1 MFESIIVPVDVAHP
15 SSWRF
20 ALPQA
25 VALATPGRTRI
36 AVMTVVRD
44 LSAMFEGVHFAFQLE
59 QLAQDAG
66 RRLAR
71 LVESAPLAADGS
83 APAIEQEV
91 RFGSI
96 GHEILAC
103 AEERQADLIVMESHR
118 PEMLDYVIGPNAA
131 HVVQNARCSVFVL
144 RRAEAV

>member
-1 MFESIIVPVDVAHP
+1 MFRSIIVPVDVAQP

-25 VALATPGRTRI
+25 LALAAPKEGSRL
-36 AVMTVVRD
+36 VLLTVVRE
-44 LSAMFEGVHFAFQLE
+44 LKAMFEGVYFPFQLE
-59 QLAQDAG
+59 RLAEDAE
-66 RRLAR
+66 RRLA
-71 LVESAPLAADGS
+71 
-83 APAIEQEV
+83 AIATEAGGPTPGTATIEREV

-103 AEERQADLIVMESHR
+103 AAERQAGLIVMESHR

-131 HVVQNARCSVFVL
+131 HVAQNARCSVFVL
-144 RRAEAV
+144 RSYTD